1 MLFSLAVFCLFSPT
15 HVNSNQNTS
24 LIVLDGPSHVSIRGS
39 ISNIKV
45 FSKIASAESNLLFF
59 SFMGSIVV
67 ASLLLGLIYLYFFQ
81 FPQYLDIHI
90 IDSSTDALIV
100 MLVWGLLWGMR
111 GFTRVLVTRLS
122 FDKSCF
128 VCDYVKNMEITHHV
142 SEPVEGIKQH
152 LLIQRLIITKCWNLF
167 CNEYKMCSDE
177 VRCRSWLHFA
187 GLVIVLLMLLVK
199 YLVLFLVLVFYSCP
213 MSTIIDLFVQ
223 EHIRNAKNR
232 HEKCFRITYLTVFF
246 ILPCATGESLFLL
259 TLASLFI
266 KTLTK
271 MLSPENIPHVT
282 LAVLS
287 VFYCSR
293 RYNSLKRKYDDLA
306 AMLHSHLKKRVKVDG
321 TIDNQHGAPNL
332 EYYKKKAIPKSLFD
346 NACQEIMPLGENVE
360 KLVLSIFI
368 ILFLSFL
375 VFMIIMKT
383 PGVPDR
389 MKITTMFLVAVMPM
403 IVEIVVL
410 KKGDKTKELEQEE
423 LDEKIQS
430 IVDGFRPYPPPRG
443 KELRDKIVD
452 GYYIGERHGIPTEAN
467 PSDHGSDS
475 PDSIALS
482 EFNIRV

>member
-1 MLFSLAVFCLFSPT
+1 MCKALT
-15 HVNSNQNTS
+15 G
-24 LIVLDGPSHVSIRGS
+24 VLSQP
-39 ISNIKV
+39 
-45 FSKIASAESNLLFF
+45 ELLK
-59 SFMGSIVV
+59 
-67 ASLLLGLIYLYFFQ
+67 
-81 FPQYLDIHI
+81 DIDLPPFGEHTARCKWECI
-90 IDSSTDALIV
+90 IPRRFESTDSA
-100 MLVWGLLWGMR
+100 R
-111 GFTRVLVTRLS
+111 AATKAS
-122 FDKSCF
+122 FDKYRIVSL
-128 VCDYVKNMEITHHV
+128 DLTLSKHV
-142 SEPVEGIKQH
+142 SSECLNETDSYRLSEPADAWMW
-152 LLIQRLIITKCWNLF
+152 LTLNTRLTHDRTIFARLNKSFQGQMKGRVVCTLSKDIFNTATAQLYSINDMIAEALMAELEVQYHPELAWQSGAVLC
-167 CNEYKMCSDE
+167 YKEKGQSLYVCLTYHKPLDAT
-177 VRCRSWLHFA
+177 L
-187 GLVIVLLMLLVK
+187 
-199 YLVLFLVLVFYSCP
+199 FYSCP

-232 HEKCFRITYLTVFF
+232 HEKCFRITYLTVLF
-246 ILPCATGESLFLL
+246 ILPCAAGESFFLL

-332 EYYKKKAIPKSLFD
+332 EYNKKKAIPKSLFD

-430 IVDGFRPYPPPRG
+430 IVDGFRPYPPPGG